1 MANELVLTQE
11 EKELIEKRRLR
22 EARKNKKATELVKEA
37 FKKLP
42 TLAGL
47 LRMLNVS
54 VNDETARDCKTHL
67 HDIHV
72 DTEGKL
78 VCSGSWY
85 VRDTTENAAALC
97 EVRFDK
103 LNKICGKKLPFDCA
117 LEVGVIND
125 KVVVFRIRV
134 IDRNVFHYGWSLGH
148 PLVEAC
154 ALSHSSGRY
163 WSISDNDEYSM
174 SLIELDKAS
183 IKAKLMQNIQ
193 LYCSNIYE
201 HLEDSIRRRQEEL
214 NAALE
219 KRQQIKQI
227 LGSYYKPKER
237 KED

>member
-1 MANELVLTQE
+1 MANELVLTRE

-22 EARKNKKATELVKEA
+22 EARKNKKATELVEEA

-47 LRMLNVS
+47 LKILGVS
-54 VNDETARDCKTHL
+54 INDETARDCKTYL

-85 VRDTTENAAALC
+85 VRDTVENAAALC

-103 LNKICGKKLPFDCA
+103 LSKICGKKLPFNCA
-117 LEVGVIND
+117 LEVGVVND

-134 IDRNVFHYGWSLGH
+134 IDRNMSIYGWPTGH
-148 PLVEAC
+148 LLVEAC
-154 ALSHSSGRY
+154 ALSQSSGRY
-163 WSISDNDEYSM
+163 WGVHSSDEYSM

-193 LYCSNIYE
+193 LYCSNVYE
-201 HLEDSIRRRQEEL
+201 YLESNIQRRQEEL
-214 NAALE
+214 NAALT
-219 KRQQIKQI
+219 KRQQIKQV